1 MLVSTLIQEKSKNK
15 IKTLQN
21 LADSDFRV
29 GFDDDISIKSFLNVS
44 NLLVVQLQPINKKI
58 YSI

>member
-1 MLVSTLIQEKSKNK
+1 MSLLVFNFYTSMLVSTLIQETSKNK

-29 GFDDDISIKSFLNVS
+29 GFDDDISTKSFLNVS
-44 NLLVVQLQPINKKI
+44 NLLLI
-58 YSI
+58 

>member
-1 MLVSTLIQEKSKNK
+1 MLVSTLIQETSKNK

-29 GFDDDISIKSFLNVS
+29 GFDDDISTKSFLNVS
-44 NLLVVQLQPINKKI
+44 NLLLI
-58 YSI
+58 